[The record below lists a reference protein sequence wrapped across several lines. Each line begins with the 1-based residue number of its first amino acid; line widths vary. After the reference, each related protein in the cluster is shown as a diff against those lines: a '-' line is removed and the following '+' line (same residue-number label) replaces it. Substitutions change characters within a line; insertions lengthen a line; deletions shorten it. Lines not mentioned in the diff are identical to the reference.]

1 MVPPQGGDM
10 NQSSDGRS
18 HLQVF
23 RIAGVGLGVLGAMGG
38 VAGWFTLA
46 SQDTVAT
53 STLSQTGGPVVADGS
68 TVGHGTG
75 AAHTRT
81 GGS

>member
-1 MVPPQGGDM
+1 MVSPQGGDM
-10 NQSSDGRS
+10 NQPSDHDGS
-18 HLQVF
+18 LPLF
-23 RIAGVGLGVLGAMGG
+23 RIAGVGLGVLGAVGG

-46 SQDTVAT
+46 GQDPAT
-53 STLSQTGGPVVADGS
+53 TSNVGQTGGTVVADGS
-68 TVGHGTG
+68 TVGQGTG